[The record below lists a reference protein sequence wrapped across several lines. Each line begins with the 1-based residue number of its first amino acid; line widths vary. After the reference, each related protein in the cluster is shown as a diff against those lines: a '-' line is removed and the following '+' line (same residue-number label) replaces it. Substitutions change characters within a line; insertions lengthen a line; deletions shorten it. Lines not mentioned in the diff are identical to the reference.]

1 MTFEL
6 WKTIENE
13 PQNDLKMHRKMATTT
28 ILLARFFNNCI
39 ALHFVGKEQEQNKWL
54 KMILVKTNVYVS
66 NWPAWTLSLYKYLQT
81 KKKLTVLTSYQEKYV
96 WRLKVFL
103 LNSVSFTLQEFSS
116 MATLISCKTH
126 QRMPFG
132 FIRWN
137 YYENSLGSIQCL
149 KISNNVSYE
158 YTRQKYCFFFLYR

>member
-1 MTFEL
+1 MCLTDRL
-6 WKTIENE
+6 
-13 PQNDLKMHRKMATTT
+13 
-28 ILLARFFNNCI
+28 
-39 ALHFVGKEQEQNKWL
+39 G
-54 KMILVKTNVYVS
+54 
-66 NWPAWTLSLYKYLQT
+66 LYPSISTYK
-81 KKKLTVLTSYQEKYV
+81 KKKLTVLTIYQEKYV

-116 MATLISCKTH
+116 MATLISFKTH

-149 KISNNVSYE
+149 KISNNVSLWI
-158 YTRQKYCFFFLYR
+158 YTAKIFLLLFVSLIWLICQLLIYFFKSCKMIFL